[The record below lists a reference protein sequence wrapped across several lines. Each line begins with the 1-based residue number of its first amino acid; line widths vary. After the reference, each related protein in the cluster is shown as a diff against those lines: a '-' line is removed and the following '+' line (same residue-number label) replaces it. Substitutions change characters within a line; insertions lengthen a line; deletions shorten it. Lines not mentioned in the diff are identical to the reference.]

1 MFTWPA
7 HPCKRLNDLISRL
20 TILEPR
26 STSAASYNI
35 QGLVQGKMQEA
46 CRKPIGLWQIS
57 SDPRVIDCATLRE
70 YIALQNNTLAAGIKF
85 RRTVLGVGVLAI
97 LKALKHQPFM
107 STIVVQSVAQRAAH
121 GGHGFF
127 CRI

>member
-1 MFTWPA
+1 
-7 HPCKRLNDLISRL
+7 
-20 TILEPR
+20 
-26 STSAASYNI
+26 
-35 QGLVQGKMQEA
+35 MQEA

-70 YIALQNNTLAAGIKF
+70 YIALQNNTLAAGVKF

-121 GGHGFF
+121 GDRGVL